1 MFKTLSNGQRISF
14 TEYNKD
20 RSKSILF
27 LHGNSEDSHTYD
39 SLIDSLSDY
48 HLILMDSR
56 GHGESA
62 KGKLSY
68 KLMAEDA
75 YLLLNELKI
84 DEINVVGYSDGGIIA
99 LYLSLI
105 DETLVK
111 KMFLLGVNYDTNGL
125 KDDSIDEI
133 KRGYKETKSEYLK
146 LMLKEPHLKV
156 DDLKAIDS
164 RAIIITSDS
173 DCIKMDHSMSL
184 KENIKNTSFYNLG
197 DTRHEDLVDN
207 EKTLDIIKYEMSLD
221 IYYED
226 NHVIVVDKPCGV
238 LSQEDKYNTDDLLN
252 QVKLYL
258 KFKYNKPGNVYLAL
272 ISRLDRNV
280 SGLMVFSKSTKATE
294 RLNCERPVKTYQ
306 ALVYGKFEKKSG
318 TITLKLSK
326 DEDKRIAYIDEKS
339 GKNSVT
345 HYEVVEEIGDYSLVD
360 VTIDTGRFHQIRFSM
375 SYVGH
380 PIFGDYK
387 YNKGVEYSGSEIALD
402 AYRVKFIHPVTKDD
416 IIIEREKDLRKM
428 IRK

>member
-27 LHGNSEDSHTYD
+27 LHGNGEDSHTYD
-39 SLIDSLSDY
+39 SIINELSDY

-56 GHGESA
+56 GHGESD

-68 KLMAEDA
+68 KLMAEDT
-75 YLLLNELKI
+75 YLLLNELNI
-84 DEINVVGYSDGGIIA
+84 DEVNVVGYSDGGIIA

-111 KMFLLGVNYDTNGL
+111 KMFLLGVNYDTDGL
-125 KDDSIDEI
+125 KDKTVEEI
-133 KRGYKETKSEYLK
+133 KREFKETKSEYLK
-146 LMLKEPHLKV
+146 LMLNEPHLKIN
-156 DDLKAIDS
+156 DLKAIDS
-164 RAIIITSDS
+164 RTIIITSDS
-173 DCIKMDHSMSL
+173 DCIKMDHSISL
-184 KENIKNTSFYNLG
+184 KENIKNTSFYNLK
-197 DTRHEDLVDN
+197 DVRHEELVDN
-207 EKTLDIIKYEMSLD
+207 PRTIEIIKQELSLD

-238 LSQEDKYNTDDLLN
+238 LSQEDKFNKDDLLN

-306 ALVYGKFEKKSG
+306 ALVLGKLDKMEG

-345 HYEVVEEIGDYSLVD
+345 HYKVVKEFDNYSLLD
-360 VTIDTGRFHQIRFSM
+360 VSIDTGRFHQIRFTM
-375 SYVGH
+375 SYIGH
-380 PIFGDYK
+380 PILGDHK
-387 YNKGVEYSGSEIALD
+387 YNNGVEYNGLEIALD

-416 IIIEREKDLRKM
+416 IIIEREKDLTGL